1 MQGKVWTILLNK
13 LFDTICIL
21 SKKMSCATSIING
34 VRHILAVFYQLLQ
47 RQRSYNETHNRHR
60 SEELALTLLYA
71 FCQESLEQVAEKL
84 MGIRILQAYVLQHK
98 DYFS

>member
-47 RQRSYNETHNRHR
+47 RQRSYNETQIGIGVKNWPSLCFTPFVKKPSNRSPR
-60 SEELALTLLYA
+60 N
-71 FCQESLEQVAEKL
+71 
-84 MGIRILQAYVLQHK
+84 
-98 DYFS
+98 